1 MFGSVFRMRPKSG
14 MAGQLRDV
22 MMSNSR
28 QPKGMVAAY
37 LLDEDGSEDVWGLAV
52 FEDEQTYRD
61 NANDPAQDAQ
71 YRKFREL
78 LESDPEWHDGSID
91 AFRTG

>member
-1 MFGSVFRMRPKSG
+1 MRPKSG

-22 MMSNSR
+22 MMGNPR

-37 LLDEDGSEDVWGLAV
+37 LLDEDSSDNMWVLAV

-61 NANDPAQDAQ
+61 NANDPAQDAE

-78 LESDPEWHDGSID
+78 LEADPEWHDGSID
-91 AFRTG
+91 EFRTG

>member
-1 MFGSVFRMRPKSG
+1 MYGSVFRMRPKPG

-22 MMSNSR
+22 MMSNPR

-37 LLDEDGSEDVWGLAV
+37 MLNEDGSQDVWGCAV
-52 FEDEQTYRD
+52 FEDERSYRD
-61 NANDPAQDAQ
+61 NANDPAQDTE
-71 YRKFREL
+71 YRKIREL

-91 AFRTG
+91 AFRSG